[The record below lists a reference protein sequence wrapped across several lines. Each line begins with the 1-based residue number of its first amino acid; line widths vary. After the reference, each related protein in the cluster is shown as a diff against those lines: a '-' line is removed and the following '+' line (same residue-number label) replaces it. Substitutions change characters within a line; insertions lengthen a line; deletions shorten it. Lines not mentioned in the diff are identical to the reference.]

1 MTITAPKNQ
10 VQNPAVATAEAAA
23 QNFTQALALTS
34 ATDLAAGS
42 AQNANPRFA
51 GRRRASLAV
60 TAALATAITGANLPA
75 TFAAPAAS
83 TTAPGTSGG
92 TTCVEAGQKNVPTL
106 ATLTSVAPATG
117 TTTRP
122 PRPSTPWH
130 R

>member
-34 ATDLAAGS
+34 ATGLAAGS

-75 TFAAPAAS
+75 TFAAPAA
-83 TTAPGTSGG
+83 
-92 TTCVEAGQKNVPTL
+92 
-106 ATLTSVAPATG
+106 
-117 TTTRP
+117 
-122 PRPSTPWH
+122 
-130 R
+130 